1 MLTRAQAAVER
12 QGIGEEDRWQVEL
25 IGGMEESTKSLE
37 ERGRRR
43 ENDRGWECP
52 FIGVGGVSGRW

>member
-1 MLTRAQAAVER
+1 MLTRARAAVER

-43 ENDRGWECP
+43 END
-52 FIGVGGVSGRW
+52 